1 MNKDR
6 RKRLEEIT
14 ERLGILRDELETL
27 MNEEQ
32 DAFDNLPENFQ
43 NSERGECAQTKIDTI
58 SDALDDLD
66 IATNNLE
73 EVLGD

>member
-1 MNKDR
+1 MNRDR
-6 RKRLEEIT
+6 RKRLEEIV
-14 ERLGILRDELETL
+14 EKLQELRCDLEEV

-43 NSERGECAQTKIDTI
+43 NSERGECAQAKIDTI
-58 SDALDDLD
+58 CDALDDLD